1 MTNITEPGRI
11 PESRKQFHAP
21 SALAIDIGG
30 TKTAFAW
37 VGADGGII
45 DSFRVPTPAPET
57 ARDEALA
64 VLGGAPVEVEIVVI
78 DRAGKILAR
87 AH

>member
-37 VGADGGII
+37 MGADGGHHR
-45 DSFRVPTPAPET
+45 FVPGSHT
-57 ARDEALA
+57 
-64 VLGGAPVEVEIVVI
+64 
-78 DRAGKILAR
+78 RAGNGAR
-87 AH
+87 